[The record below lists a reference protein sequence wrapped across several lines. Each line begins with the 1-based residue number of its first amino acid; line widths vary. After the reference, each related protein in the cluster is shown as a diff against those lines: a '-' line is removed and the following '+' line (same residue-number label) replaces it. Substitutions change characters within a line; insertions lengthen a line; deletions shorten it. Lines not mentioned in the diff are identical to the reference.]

1 MSRGE
6 SNYMQRH
13 ENQKLI
19 QCRLTTASGM
29 QQKRFIE
36 FELFK
41 LWQYMMQ
48 TKHAFEISD
57 LAMCLWV
64 SEKDYLIKKSLY
76 DRSGDILNVDR
87 LTVSIFDQ
95 RNGFSH
101 ITNRFARK
109 EDTDQVKSILLSHV
123 PKELADSADF
133 SLDITPGRTIERGP
147 ISGLSEISLGLS
159 ND

>member
-1 MSRGE
+1 
-6 SNYMQRH
+6 
-13 ENQKLI
+13 
-19 QCRLTTASGM
+19 
-29 QQKRFIE
+29 
-36 FELFK
+36 
-41 LWQYMMQ
+41 
-48 TKHAFEISD
+48 
-57 LAMCLWV
+57 MCLWV

-147 ISGLSEISLGLS
+147 ISGLSEISLRSLKRLIHGL
-159 ND
+159 DDP